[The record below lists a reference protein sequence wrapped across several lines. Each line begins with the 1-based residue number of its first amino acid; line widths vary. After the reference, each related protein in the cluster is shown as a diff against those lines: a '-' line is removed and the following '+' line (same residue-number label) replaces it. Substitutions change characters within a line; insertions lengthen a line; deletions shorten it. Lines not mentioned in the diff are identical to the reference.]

1 MRRRPPRSTRTD
13 TRFPYTTRFRS
24 GGRIGEAGAHRLA
37 QQLRGADLPMAR
49 LKTGTPPRLDGRTI
63 NWAQLDEQP
72 SDSGDW
78 TCSTWKDRRTVQQ
91 IFCAMHRTNAA
102 THANISDNTPEER
115 RVGQGCVS
123 KG

>member
-78 TCSTWKDRRTVQQ
+78 TCSTRSEEHTSELQSLMRISYAV
-91 IFCAMHRTNAA
+91 FCLKQKKKTQDIRPN
-102 THANISDNTPEER
+102 SDHNNREH
-115 RVGQGCVS
+115 
-123 KG
+123 